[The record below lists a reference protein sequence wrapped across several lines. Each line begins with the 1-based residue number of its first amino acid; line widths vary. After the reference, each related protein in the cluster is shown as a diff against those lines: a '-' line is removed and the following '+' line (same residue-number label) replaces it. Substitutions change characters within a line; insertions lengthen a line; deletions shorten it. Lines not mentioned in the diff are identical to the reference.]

1 MNENVNL
8 SKILRDCLK
17 GTKLYSPLFGV
28 VKFEEISED
37 WNFVCVRKGKDIW
50 TFTYDA
56 RFLFGISNS
65 KSAEIMLFPSKEQR
79 DWSKFNVPD
88 KIEPKFNVGDWIVF
102 NGFVLYVKKVV
113 NGFYITI
120 SKGGIPNSYDWDID
134 NIARLWTIQ
143 DAKDGDVLVNGSNI
157 FIFHFINN
165 RRLMGYCH
173 VNMDDGN
180 FYNDIGRNE
189 CFCTIDAPVTPATKE
204 QRDALMKAMND
215 AGYEWDTEKKELRR
229 RK

>member
-65 KSAEIMLFPSKEQR
+65 KSAEIMLFPSKDQR

-88 KIEPKFNVGDWIVF
+88 KIEPKFKVGDWIVF
-102 NGFVLYVKKVV
+102 NGFVLYVKEVV
-113 NGFYITI
+113 NSFYITI

-143 DAKDGDVLVNGSNI
+143 DANDGDVLVNGSNI

-173 VNMDDGN
+173 VNMDDEN
-180 FYNDIGRNE
+180 FYNDIEKNE

-215 AGYEWDTEKKELRR
+215 AVYEWDTEKKEL
-229 RK
+229 KK

>member
-65 KSAEIMLFPSKEQR
+65 KSAEIMLFPSKDRR

-88 KIEPKFNVGDWIVF
+88 KIEPKFKVGDWIVF

-143 DAKDGDVLVNGSNI
+143 DANYG
-157 FIFHFINN
+157 
-165 RRLMGYCH
+165 
-173 VNMDDGN
+173 
-180 FYNDIGRNE
+180 
-189 CFCTIDAPVTPATKE
+189 
-204 QRDALMKAMND
+204 
-215 AGYEWDTEKKELRR
+215 
-229 RK
+229 

>member
-1 MNENVNL
+1 MNENLNL

-79 DWSKFNVPD
+79 DWSKFITKQSEMEELCESQEITKWAYINDLLP
-88 KIEPKFNVGDWIVF
+88 KQPKFDPNTLKPFDKVLVRLTKDGIWNVTFFSHYD
-102 NGFVLYVKKVV
+102 KKVMWGCYPFV
-113 NGFYITI
+113 TTS
-120 SKGGIPNSYDWDID
+120 SKSYSMCIP
-134 NIARLWTIQ
+134 
-143 DAKDGDVLVNGSNI
+143 
-157 FIFHFINN
+157 
-165 RRLMGYCH
+165 
-173 VNMDDGN
+173 
-180 FYNDIGRNE
+180 YNDKTKHLVGTSDE
-189 CFCTIDAPVTPATKE
+189 APE
-204 QRDALMKAMND
+204 FYRYWED
-215 AGYEWDTEKKELRR
+215 
-229 RK
+229 